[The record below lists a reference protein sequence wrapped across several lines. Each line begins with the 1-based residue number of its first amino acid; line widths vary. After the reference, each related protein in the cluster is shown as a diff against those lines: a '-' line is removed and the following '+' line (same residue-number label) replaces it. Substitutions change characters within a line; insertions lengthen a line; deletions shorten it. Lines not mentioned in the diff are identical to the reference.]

1 MRSRV
6 LQGALVAGLIVLEG
20 AAGLAAERPIQEAGG
35 ASAAAKG
42 EEQVY
47 QAKGVVL
54 AISSEE
60 KEVRIKHEE
69 VPGYMPAMAMWFK
82 VREDKELKGLK
93 VGDEVRF
100 RITATADDGWIDQIQ
115 TTQIQTTRVTQIT
128 LGPPP
133 GTGA

>member
-1 MRSRV
+1 MRPRV
-6 LQGALVAGLIVLEG
+6 LLGALVAGLIVLGE
-20 AAGLAAERPIQEAGG
+20 AAALAAERPNQEVGR
-35 ASAAAKG
+35 ASPVKG

-47 QAKGVVL
+47 PAKGVVL

-82 VREDKELKGLK
+82 VREDKDLKGLK

-115 TTQIQTTRVTQIT
+115 TTQIQ
-128 LGPPP
+128 
-133 GTGA
+133 